1 MKKIFL
7 VAMACLACLA
17 TFAQQLMPLTH
28 TRVQQGEIEG
38 IVQYGLG
45 MFKGIPYAQPPIG
58 DLRWK
63 APVPASAWKGV
74 YVADTYKA
82 RPMQPV
88 DPNTGEQAQRTSE
101 DCLYLNVM
109 TPAKK
114 ANEKL
119 PVLVWIHGGGFITGS
134 ALSPN
139 GANLAKQGVVYVS
152 IEYRT
157 GSLGFLSLPE
167 LTKESP
173 NHASGNY
180 GLMDQILALKWIK
193 NNIAAF
199 GGDPDKVT
207 ICGESAGAI
216 AVSML
221 CASPQAKGL
230 FRGAISQSGGSF
242 CPVDSV
248 RTDNNGICDQK
259 GAEAFGLAYMKRMGA
274 KSLAELRKMPAAKLV
289 NDNQSAGVGGFWP
302 CVDGYVITDDQYKLY
317 EKGEYNDVNV
327 LIGTNSD
334 EGTMFVRPTSVAHYQ
349 KMLKDTYGKFA
360 GKMLKAYPAANDSM
374 TYYAQS
380 DIFRETAFAWPTYA
394 WANLQKK
401 TGKSKVYM
409 YYFDVLSP
417 FCWGGPKTVAR
428 GAGHAMDISYV
439 FNTSIMAEPVNDNRP
454 AAEKAISEKMSKYW
468 INFVKTGNPN
478 GDGLLTWP
486 EYDQNKA
493 SVMYFNTE
501 FKIIKVPNRDKLDL
515 MESFY
520 KWKRSTWKNRN

>member
-1 MKKIFL
+1 MKKIFIMA
-7 VAMACLACLA
+7 VACFASLAS
-17 TFAQQLMPLTH
+17 FAQTMPLVRTH
-28 TRVQQGEIEG
+28 VQQGDIEG

-45 MFKGIPYAQPPIG
+45 VFKGIPYAQPPVG
-58 DLRWK
+58 NLRWK
-63 APVPASAWKGV
+63 APVPAGPWKGV
-74 YVADTYKA
+74 YVADTWQA

-88 DPNTGEQAQRTSE
+88 DPNNPSETQRVSE
-101 DCLYLNVM
+101 DCLYLNIM

-114 ANEKL
+114 ADEKL

-139 GANLAKQGVVYVS
+139 GTNLAKQGVVFVS

-157 GSLGFLSLPE
+157 GSLGFLSIPE

-173 NHASGNY
+173 THTSGNY
-180 GLMDQILALKWIK
+180 GLMDQILGLKWVK

-207 ICGESAGAI
+207 ICGESAGGI

-230 FRGAISQSGGSF
+230 FRGAICESGGSF

-248 RTDNNGICDQK
+248 RIDNNGICDQK

-274 KSLAELRKMPAAKLV
+274 KSLDELRKMDAAHLV
-289 NDNQSAGVGGFWP
+289 NDPNSSGVGGFWP

-317 EKGEYNDVNV
+317 EKGEFNDVDV
-327 LIGTNSD
+327 LVGTNSD
-334 EGTMFVRPTSVAHYQ
+334 EGTMFVRPTSVADYQ
-349 KMLKDTYGKFA
+349 QMVNKTYGKF
-360 GKMLKAYPAANDSM
+360 GKKVLKAYPAANDSL

-401 TGKSKVYM
+401 NGKGKVYM
-409 YYFDVLSP
+409 YYFDIMSP

-428 GAGHAMDISYV
+428 GAGHAMEMSYT
-439 FNTSIMAEPVNDNRP
+439 FNVPMGGSPINDNRP
-454 AAEKAISEKMSKYW
+454 AQEKKISDQISAYW
-468 INFVKTGNPN
+468 VNFVKNGNPN
-478 GDGLLTWP
+478 GTGLLEWP
-486 EYDQNKA
+486 EYDQNKPT
-493 SVMYFNTE
+493 VMYFNND
-501 FKIIKVPNRDKLDL
+501 FKVINVPNKDKLDL
-515 MESFY
+515 MEDFY
-520 KWKRSTWKNRN
+520 KWKRSTWVYRK